1 MCLFV
6 LPFFANL
13 KAAMCACQ
21 IQGISFAS
29 FLHTYHNFDF
39 MQDVAFEKAVFT
51 CKQKMV
57 MAYLISFLFALTWYI
72 SYIIIIRLLLLIT
85 VPN

>member
-13 KAAMCACQ
+13 KGAMCACQ

-39 MQDVAFEKAVFT
+39 MQDVAFEK
-51 CKQKMV
+51 MV
-57 MAYLISFLFALTWYI
+57 MAYLISFLFALTWYK